1 MTEEE
6 VIRNP
11 LVKCAGCGDL
21 VSLHPDLHRHYQPVM
36 LYGEIY
42 HSRCLPKLKPGMTVT
57 GVTLGPEGIPSRGS
71 DGGCVGV

>member
-6 VIRNP
+6 VIQNP

-21 VSLHPDLHRHYQPVM
+21 LSLHPDLHRHYGPVM

-42 HSRCLPKLKPGMTVT
+42 HGRCLPHLGMPT
-57 GVTLGPEGIPSRGS
+57 GVVLRGRWW
-71 DGGCVGV
+71 VEAAA

>member
-1 MTEEE
+1 VTEEE
-6 VIRNP
+6 VIQNP

-21 VSLHPDLHRHYQPVM
+21 LSLHPDLHRHYQPVM

-42 HSRCLPKLKPGMTVT
+42 HGRRCLPKLGMPT
-57 GVTLGPEGIPSRGS
+57 GTLPHGRGS